1 MQYDVSTPDEYLA
14 VLEPDWRRDTLV
26 SLRALVQEHAP
37 ELTESIRY
45 KMLSYDD
52 ARGAVFALNA
62 QKGYVSFYVGSAAKV
77 DPGGALLGGLDC
89 GKGCIR
95 FTKSVKVAETG
106 IGAFIARAAGMR
118 RAGGDV
124 DC

>member
-26 SLRALVQEHAP
+26 SLRALVRKNAP

-52 ARGAVFALNA
+52 ARGSVFALNA
-62 QKGYVSFYVGSAAKV
+62 QKGYVSFYVGNAGKV
-77 DPGGALLGGLDC
+77 DPAGELLGALGR

-95 FTKSVKVAETG
+95 FTKSVQVANTG
-106 IGAFIARAAGMR
+106 IDAFIARAAAMR